1 MNSLLKV
8 KEAYPILC
16 KGDRVQLG
24 ELGYL
29 TTEKKIVRQY
39 DFTESED
46 GVVRSRRT
54 VRKVVYVPSQ
64 ELTSAIT

>member
-1 MNSLLKV
+1 MNSRLKV
-8 KEAYPILC
+8 KEVYPLLC

-29 TTEKKIVRQY
+29 TTEKKVVREY
-39 DFTESED
+39 DFTNSED

-54 VRKVVYVPSQ
+54 IRKVVYVPSY
-64 ELTSAIT
+64 ELTSAMA